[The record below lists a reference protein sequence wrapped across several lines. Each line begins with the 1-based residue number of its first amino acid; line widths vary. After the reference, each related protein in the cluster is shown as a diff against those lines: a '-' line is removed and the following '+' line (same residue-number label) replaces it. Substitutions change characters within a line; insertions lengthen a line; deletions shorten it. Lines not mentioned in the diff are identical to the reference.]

1 MMQATF
7 QQLPRAK
14 PRPAAIVEDSPSR
27 VALASLVQTE
37 AITRLADTIVAQ
49 WRLRDSALF
58 AEVARYGIHPTRQIL
73 LHGPPGNG
81 KTTAAY
87 WIANQAGLKC
97 YRVLGDQLVGSL
109 LGETSNRVAEVLDWI
124 AAAPSAVVLI
134 DEADTLFPSR
144 DQLQTSGGR
153 EIASCQATLWQRLDR
168 WTGLHLFV
176 LATNRLDTLDP
187 AIRSRIEQQI
197 ELPPPTPEQ
206 QHAVIDYWAEVFHAY
221 HADEWAVILKKK
233 RFKSFR
239 EIWQAISTY
248 VRYSIIVR
256 SANP

>member
-1 MMQATF
+1 MMKATF

-14 PRPAAIVEDSPSR
+14 PRPTAIVEDSPSR

-37 AITRLADTIVAQ
+37 AITLLADTVVAQ

-58 AEVARYGIHPTRQIL
+58 AEVARYGIRPTRQIL

-87 WIANQAGLKC
+87 WIAIQAGLKC

-124 AAAPSAVVLI
+124 TDAPPAVVLI

-144 DQLQTSGGR
+144 DQLQNSTGR
-153 EIASCQATLWQRLDR
+153 EIASSQATLWQRLDR
-168 WTGLHLFV
+168 WTGPHLFV
-176 LATNRLDTLDP
+176 FATNRLETLDP
-187 AIRSRIEQQI
+187 AIRSRIETQI
-197 ELPPPTPEQ
+197 QLLSPTKEQ
-206 QHAVIDYWAEVFHAY
+206 QHAVVDYWAEVFHAY
-221 HADEWAVILKKK
+221 DADSWAPFLRHKPC
-233 RFKSFR
+233 RSFR
-239 EIWQAISTY
+239 DIWQAISLE
-248 VRYSIIVR
+248 VRRSIIKR